1 MFKKISFV
9 VAVMVI
15 AGMSGILADHFLFP
29 YLTTTNV
36 FQRYKWLEKS
46 VENVTVI
53 NKTEQVYV
61 KEDSS
66 VAKLMSPVVS
76 SVVNV
81 ISYPNPDVKTP
92 ATADKYKNGTGVIAT
107 SDGMIMTYVSAIDYG
122 KTSEKTDAPLEYK
135 YKVMT
140 ADGNLYD
147 ADLAGIDSWSNLAFL
162 KINASNLPV
171 VSFGDFNNYKAGEK
185 VIAIGND
192 AAVYQNKFSTGILNS
207 FDSVFNL
214 SGQALSVP
222 EKLEGVY
229 LSDFSS
235 EYLSVGSP
243 IVDYSGQIVGLVGAV
258 GEIGNLKYFQIPSDK
273 VKLSLNKAI
282 QNQLAS
288 NPILGVYYVPVTK
301 TLAVTQNLGVDAG
314 ALIYS
319 ASGQQGLAIIAGTP
333 AAHAGLKIGDIITK
347 VGDTNINLANNLSTV
362 LYNYKKGD
370 KIQLTVRRAG
380 QEIGVDVQL

>member
-1 MFKKISFV
+1 MFKKILFI
-9 VAVMVI
+9 VAVMAI
-15 AGMSGILADHFLFP
+15 AGISGILADHFLFP

-46 VENVTVI
+46 AENVTVI

-81 ISYPNPDVKTP
+81 ISYPNPDTKAA
-92 ATADKYKNGTGVIAT
+92 ATVDKYKNGTGVIAT
-107 SDGMIMTYVSAIDYG
+107 SDGMIMTYASTIDSG
-122 KTSEKTDAPLEYK
+122 KNSLKTDASAEYK

-147 ADLAGIDSWSNLAFL
+147 ADFVGIDSWSNLAFL

-192 AAVYQNKFSTGILNS
+192 SPVYQNKFSTGILNS
-207 FDSVFNL
+207 FNPIFNL
-214 SGQALSVP
+214 SGQTLSVA
-222 EKLEGVY
+222 EKMEGVY
-229 LSDFSS
+229 FSDFSS
-235 EYLSVGSP
+235 QYLSVGGP
-243 IVDYSGQIVGLVGAV
+243 VVDYSGQIVGLVGAV
-258 GEIGNLKYFQIPSDK
+258 GEVGNLKYFQIPSDK
-273 VKLSLNKAI
+273 IKLVLNKAI
-282 QNQLAS
+282 QNQLTA

-301 TLAVTQNLGVDAG
+301 TLAVTQNLSVENG
-314 ALIYS
+314 AMIYS

-333 AAHAGLKIGDIITK
+333 AAVAGLKIGDIITK

-362 LYNYKKGD
+362 LYGYKKGD
-370 KIQLTVRRAG
+370 RIQLTVMRAG
-380 QEIGVDVQL
+380 SEIKVDVQL